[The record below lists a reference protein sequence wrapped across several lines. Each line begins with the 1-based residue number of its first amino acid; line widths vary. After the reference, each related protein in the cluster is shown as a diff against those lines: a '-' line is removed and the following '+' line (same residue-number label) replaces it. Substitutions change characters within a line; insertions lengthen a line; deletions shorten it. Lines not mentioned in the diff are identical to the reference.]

1 MSACGRLQTLGSE
14 PEITPNKALHWSTL
28 LVRRFNV
35 FSFVYAFFCS
45 HVNPA
50 GLPDVSMSIKEMTM
64 TGNDNVNLARKIVGE
79 RVMLM
84 LPFNVVLVGRVKGTV
99 DPKEIKTALERL
111 RSRHPLLAV
120 RVQIEND
127 GTGTFLGRDV
137 PKIQVHVESRENEN
151 SWLARA
157 KEEFRTSFPIEIG
170 PLVRCT
176 LMHAESACEIILCG
190 HHTIC
195 DGMALGYL
203 LRDLLSCLAEPTK
216 ELAGPV
222 FPPPIDRSTV
232 AMPPS
237 TNALQRFIMGMI
249 NKRWAARGIRF
260 SGSDIRRMHEEFW
273 QRNTEIQLLAWTLDV
288 DHTAELIERSRAEK
302 VTVNSALWT
311 AFLAAQHDVQVDRQR
326 YRQRSALAVN
336 TREKLLVPAGEAF
349 GFYASSLT
357 VKLPYSPRQP
367 FWDNAREV
375 HSRIAKALANT
386 NLFRMLASEQIHP
399 TLLDS
404 LYFRK
409 YGLLEGVMPTKLLRR
424 MGWHQI
430 TYGYALTNIGRF
442 DIPTSFG
449 RLELEAVYGPLF
461 YSDVEEKMVGVI
473 TVGGR
478 LSFFHASRK
487 SVINDAALLKD
498 AAMRHLETA
507 VGGST

>member
-1 MSACGRLQTLGSE
+1 MGRVSGE
-14 PEITPNKALHWSTL
+14 
-28 LVRRFNV
+28 V
-35 FSFVYAFFCS
+35 
-45 HVNPA
+45 
-50 GLPDVSMSIKEMTM
+50 GLYVSMIIRKMNRNQ
-64 TGNDNVNLARKIVGE
+64 NDNVTFARKIVGE
-79 RVMLM
+79 RAMLM

-99 DPKEIKTALERL
+99 DPKEVKTALERL

-120 RVQIEND
+120 RVKIEDD
-127 GTGTFLGRDV
+127 GTGTFLGRGV
-137 PKIQVHVESRENEN
+137 PRNQVHLESRENED
-151 SWLARA
+151 SWLARV
-157 KEEFRTSFPIEIG
+157 KDEFRTSFPIEIG

-176 LMHAESACEIILCG
+176 LVHSEGACEIILCG
-190 HHTIC
+190 HHTVC
-195 DGMALGYL
+195 DGMSLGYL
-203 LRDLLSCLAEPTK
+203 LRDLLSCLTEPTN

-232 AMPPS
+232 EMPPS
-237 TNALQRFIMGMI
+237 TNALRRFILGMI
-249 NKRWAARGIRF
+249 NKRWAAKGIRF
-260 SGSDIRRMHEEFW
+260 SGADIRRMHAEFW
-273 QRNTEIQLLAWTLDV
+273 QRNKEIQLLAWTLDV
-288 DHTAELIERSRAEK
+288 QETTALIERSRAEK

-336 TREKLLVPAGEAF
+336 TREKLLVPVGEAF

-367 FWDNAREV
+367 FWYNAREV
-375 HSRIAKALANT
+375 HSRIAKALAKT
-386 NLFRMLASEQIHP
+386 NLFRMLSSDQIHP

-404 LYFRK
+404 LYFRR
-409 YGLLEGVMPTKLLRR
+409 YGLLKGAMPNMLLRR
-424 MGWHQI
+424 MGWHEI
-430 TYGYALTNIGRF
+430 TYGYAITNVGRF
-442 DIPTSFG
+442 DIPTSYG

-487 SVINDAALLKD
+487 SVVNDAVLLKN
-498 AAMRHLETA
+498 AAMSYLKAA

>member
-1 MSACGRLQTLGSE
+1 
-14 PEITPNKALHWSTL
+14 
-28 LVRRFNV
+28 
-35 FSFVYAFFCS
+35 
-45 HVNPA
+45 
-50 GLPDVSMSIKEMTM
+50 M
-64 TGNDNVNLARKIVGE
+64 TGNDNVAFARKIVGE
-79 RVMLM
+79 RIMLM

-99 DPKEIKTALERL
+99 DPKEVKTALELLRL
-111 RSRHPLLAV
+111 RHPLLAI
-120 RVQIEND
+120 RVQIEED
-127 GTGTFLGRDV
+127 GAGTFLGQGV
-137 PKIQVHVESRENEN
+137 SQIPVHVESRENEN
-151 SWLARA
+151 SWLACV
-157 KEEFRTSFPIEIG
+157 KEEFHTSFPIEIG

-176 LMHAESACEIILCG
+176 LVHAESVCEFILCG

-195 DGMALGYL
+195 DGMSLGYL

-216 ELAGPV
+216 ELAGPI

-232 AMPPS
+232 AMSPS

-260 SGSDIRRMHEEFW
+260 SGSDMRRMHEEFW
-273 QRNTEIQLLAWTLDV
+273 QRNTEIQLLAWTLNV
-288 DHTAELIERSRAEK
+288 DDTAALIERSRAEK

-326 YRQRSALAVN
+326 FRQRSALAMS
-336 TREKLLVPAGEAF
+336 TREKLLVPTGEAF

-357 VKLPYSPRQP
+357 VKLPYAHGRP

-375 HSRIAKALANT
+375 HSRIANARAKT
-386 NLFRMLASEQIHP
+386 NPFRMLFSEQIHP

-409 YGLLEGVMPTKLLRR
+409 YGLLEGPLPKKLLRW
-424 MGWHQI
+424 MGWHKI

-442 DIPTSFG
+442 DIPTKYG
-449 RLELEAVYGPLF
+449 RLELETVYGPLF

-487 SVINDAALLKD
+487 SVVHDAVLLKD
-498 AAMRHLETA
+498 AAMGYLETA
-507 VGGST
+507 AGGGT

>member
-1 MSACGRLQTLGSE
+1 
-14 PEITPNKALHWSTL
+14 
-28 LVRRFNV
+28 
-35 FSFVYAFFCS
+35 
-45 HVNPA
+45 
-50 GLPDVSMSIKEMTM
+50 MTA
-64 TGNDNVNLARKIVGE
+64 NDNVNFVRKIVGE
-79 RVMLM
+79 RIMLM
-84 LPFNVVLVGRVKGTV
+84 LPFNVVLVGRVKGTI
-99 DPKEIKTALERL
+99 DPREVKKALERL

-120 RVQIEND
+120 RVQIEDD
-127 GTGTFLGRDV
+127 GTGTFLGQGV
-137 PKIQVHVESRENEN
+137 PKIQVHVGSPENEG
-151 SWLARA
+151 SWLARV

-176 LMHAESACEIILCG
+176 LMHSESACDIILCG

-195 DGMALGYL
+195 DGISLGYL

-216 ELAGPV
+216 ELSGPV

-232 AMPPS
+232 TMPPS
-237 TNALQRFIMGMI
+237 ISALQRFIIGMI
-249 NKRWAARGIRF
+249 NKRWAARNIRF

-273 QRNTEIQLLAWTLDV
+273 KRNTDIQLLAWSLDI
-288 DHTAELIERSRAEK
+288 DGTADLIKRSRAEK

-311 AFLAAQHDVQVDRQR
+311 AFLAAQYDVQVDRKR

-336 TREKLLVPAGEAF
+336 TREKLLVPAGESF

-357 VKLPYSPRQP
+357 VELPYSPRQP

-375 HSRIAKALANT
+375 HSRISKALAKT
-386 NLFRMLASEQIHP
+386 NLFRMLSSEQIHP

-409 YGLLEGVMPTKLLRR
+409 YGLLESTIPNALLRL

-430 TYGYALTNIGRF
+430 TYGYALTNVGPF
-442 DIPTSFG
+442 DIPTSYG

-487 SVINDAALLKD
+487 SVVNDAALLKD
-498 AAMRHLETA
+498 AAMRYLNTA
-507 VGGST
+507 VGGSA

>member
-1 MSACGRLQTLGSE
+1 M
-14 PEITPNKALHWSTL
+14 P
-28 LVRRFNV
+28 
-35 FSFVYAFFCS
+35 
-45 HVNPA
+45 
-50 GLPDVSMSIKEMTM
+50 MTR
-64 TGNDNVNLARKIVGE
+64 NDNVNFTRKIIGE
-79 RVMLM
+79 RIMLM
-84 LPFNVVLVGRVKGTV
+84 LPFNVVLVGRVKGNV
-99 DPKEIKTALERL
+99 DPQEVKTALERL
-111 RSRHPLLAV
+111 RSRHPLLAA
-120 RVQIEND
+120 RVQIEDD
-127 GTGTFLGRDV
+127 GTGTFLGRGV
-137 PKIQVHVESRENEN
+137 PRIQVHVESRENED
-151 SWLARA
+151 SWLARVQ
-157 KEEFRTSFPIEIG
+157 EEFRTSFPIEIG

-176 LMHAESACEIILCG
+176 LMHTETACDIILCG

-195 DGMALGYL
+195 DGMSLGYL
-203 LRDLLSCLAEPTK
+203 LRDLLFCLAEPTK
-216 ELAGPV
+216 ELVSPV

-237 TNALQRFIMGMI
+237 TNALQRFIIRLI
-249 NKRWAARGIRF
+249 NKRWKSRGIRF

-288 DHTAELIERSRAEK
+288 KETTDLIERSRAEK

-311 AFLAAQHDVQVDRQR
+311 AFLAAQYEVQVDRKR

-336 TREKLLVPAGEAF
+336 TRDKLLVPAGEAF

-357 VKLPYSPRQP
+357 VKLPYSTRQP
-367 FWDNAREV
+367 FWDNAREA
-375 HSRIAKALANT
+375 HSRITKAIAKT
-386 NLFRMLASEQIHP
+386 NLFRMLSSEHIHP

-409 YGLLEGVMPTKLLRR
+409 YGLLKGAIPNALLRR

-442 DIPTSFG
+442 DIPTSYG
-449 RLELEAVYGPLF
+449 RLELKAVYGPLF

-487 SVINDAALLKD
+487 SVLNDATLLKD
-498 AAMRHLETA
+498 TAMRHLKTA